1 MRSKRVD
8 DMSKPNPANES
19 FQKKQ
24 NPAQTQQPYNKLG
37 QNQQFI
43 TDERIKQV
51 IIESLIE
58 LNIVPIPQK
67 KKALINV

>member
-1 MRSKRVD
+1 
-8 DMSKPNPANES
+8 MSKPNPANES
-19 FQKKQ
+19 FQKNQDLAK
-24 NPAQTQQPYNKLG
+24 TQQPYNKPG

-58 LNIVPIPQK
+58 LNLVPIPQK